1 MSSFFEKFKNKT
13 FIIAEIGKNF
23 IQTAEERPVSEYL
36 ENAKKLVKAA
46 KDAGADA
53 VKFQTHNVEDEQL
66 NISVVSPHFKGSD
79 RYSWVSRNTN
89 ATPLEEFWKP
99 LKAYC
104 DEVGIIFFS
113 TPMSRGAAEKL
124 SQVGVD
130 LWKVGSGDLLDFVT
144 LDYLASTKKPVIISS
159 GMSTEEELD
168 KAMGFL
174 KRKNAEVILLHC
186 VSKYPCPPEELN
198 LKSIEYLR
206 NRYGVTT
213 GFSDHSIGIDSAL
226 AAVALGARVIEKHFS
241 FARDLWGADHKVSMT
256 PEEFKTL
263 VSGTR
268 ELEANPAKKEEYLT
282 KEIVQKGL
290 GTKGKV
296 LQEGE
301 AVFRPYFRK
310 SLMAAQDISAGT
322 VLSRE
327 MIYAMRPQQYAGGL
341 ASEQYEFVL
350 GKAVKKPLKK
360 FDPIVENLFV

>member
-1 MSSFFEKFKNKT
+1 MVSFSEKLNKI
-13 FIIAEIGKNF
+13 FIIAEVGKNF

-66 NISVVSPHFKGSD
+66 NINVVSPHFKGSD
-79 RYSWVSRNTN
+79 RYSWVSRNTT

-99 LKAYC
+99 LKQYC

-113 TPMSRGAAEKL
+113 TPMSRGAAKKL

-144 LDYLASTKKPVIISS
+144 LDYLASTKKPIIISS

-168 KAMGFL
+168 KAMDFL
-174 KRKNAEVILLHC
+174 KRRNAEVVLLHC
-186 VSKYPCPPEELN
+186 VSKYPCPPEELH
-198 LKSIEYLR
+198 LKSIDYLH
-206 NRYGVTT
+206 NRYKVPT
-213 GFSDHSIGIDSAL
+213 GFSDHSIGMDSAF

-241 FARDLWGADHKVSMT
+241 FRRDLWGADHKVSMM
-256 PEEFKTL
+256 PEEFKML
-263 VSGTR
+263 VQGIR
-268 ELEANPAKKEEYLT
+268 EIESNPAKREESLA
-282 KEIVQKGL
+282 KEIVQKGM
-290 GTKGKV
+290 GKERKV

-310 SLMAAQDISAGT
+310 SLAAGQDIPEGT
-322 VLSRE
+322 VITAE
-327 MIYAMRPQQYAGGL
+327 MLYAMRPQKFAGGL
-341 ASEQYEFVL
+341 PSEHYELVL
-350 GKAVKKPLKK
+350 GKPVKKTLKR
-360 FDPIVENLFV
+360 FEPITEEII